1 MPSLIELV
9 EKVNQGELIDPALLE
24 IYQDSAN
31 AAEKFLAHHAH
42 ALLQLRQS
50 NQHMLSAL
58 EAIDYSDQKV
68 LGQYVNV
75 CSFLGLVDQR
85 SAPMIRFGAAAI
97 ARREL
102 SVGLEAIQSGVS
114 LDFASGSSFM
124 SDRENCLHVAAQ
136 YERAAQALGWSPAEQ
151 SERAGRPMRIGY
163 VVSAVADDEP
173 SSRFILGL
181 SRHLDGKRFQLHV
194 YSTEAFARRER
205 SQFAHATYQPASNKR
220 GRETLEQ
227 LKQRK
232 TPFFAAALDGDLSTA
247 ARELATQISRDQI
260 DVLLIDASQNDPIAA
275 MLGSLP
281 VGRARVNL
289 VRRRPLFANGIDAL
303 CYLDPSRFEQDR
315 DFFSRRGA
323 SVSQLLEGVDTDE
336 PTSPAPQRSAY
347 GIPEQAFVLA
357 TSSED
362 LQRSVSAEFVEGII
376 GVLRAHPSAVML
388 LIGEGELTWQKR
400 RFESAGVAK
409 RIGFAGKRRDLPG
422 FLRIADLYLAEF
434 PVPSAAGVLQA
445 MSQQRPVVAV
455 RWSDAPEH
463 RAAADF
469 VGDEATVGSRDIA
482 SFVERV
488 GKLIRDPQT
497 RQKLGE
503 SLRHRAEQHYSFA
516 STTRQIERLCE
527 QVLNPGSDATP
538 LADAPIAAIAA

>member
-9 EKVNQGELIDPALLE
+9 EKVNQGEPIDSAMLE

-50 NQHMLSAL
+50 NQHLLSAL

-68 LGQYVNV
+68 LGQFVSV
-75 CSFLGLVDQR
+75 CSFLGLADQR

-102 SVGLEAIQSGVS
+102 AVGLEAIQSGVS

-136 YERAAQALGWSPAEQ
+136 YERAAQSLGWSPTEPG
-151 SERAGRPMRIGY
+151 ERSGNTVRIGY
-163 VVSAVADDEP
+163 LVSSVADDEP
-173 SSRFILGL
+173 SSRFIIGL
-181 SRHLDGKRFQLHV
+181 ARHLDGKRFQLHV

-205 SQFAHATYQPASNKR
+205 SQFAHATYQPASIKR

-232 TPFFAAALDGDLSTA
+232 MPVFTAGLDGDLSTA
-247 ARELATQISRDQI
+247 ARELATQLARDRI

-281 VGRARVNL
+281 VARTRVNL
-289 VRRRPLFANGIDAL
+289 VRRRPLYASGIDAL
-303 CYLDPSRFEQDR
+303 CYLDVTRFEQDR
-315 DFFSRRGA
+315 EFFSRRGA
-323 SVSQLLEGVDTDE
+323 VVSQLLEGVETDE
-336 PTSPAPQRSAY
+336 PNSPPPQRSAY

-357 TSSED
+357 TSSDD
-362 LQRSVSAEFVEGII
+362 LDRSISAEFVEGII
-376 GVLRAHPSAVML
+376 GVLRSHPSAVML
-388 LIGEGELTWQKR
+388 LIGEGELNWQKR

-434 PVPSAAGVLQA
+434 PAPSPAGVLQA
-445 MSQQRPVVAV
+445 MSQQRPVVAA

-469 VGDEATVGSRDIA
+469 VGDEAVVGSRDIA
-482 SFVERV
+482 AFVEHV
-488 GKLIRDPQT
+488 GKLIRDT
-497 RQKLGE
+497 SARQKLAE
-503 SLRHRAEQHYSFA
+503 SLRQRAEQHYSFA
-516 STTRQIERLCE
+516 GTTRQIEQLCE
-527 QVLNPGSDATP
+527 QLLKPGSTATP
-538 LADAPIAAIAA
+538 LSDTPVTAIAA